1 MLKKY
6 IEAGKITGTH
16 GIRGEMRLDTWCDSP
31 EFMTRFRTI
40 YLTSD
45 GKEKWTKVTC
55 RPHKNIAIINVPEIN
70 SVEEADVFRGRI
82 IYIDRADAKL
92 PKDKYFVQDLIGITV
107 FDVDS
112 DRCYGKITDVSKTGA
127 NDVWHIINESG
138 EYLIPVIDDVVISVD
153 IDNQKVQIRALKGI
167 FDDED

>member
-31 EFMTRFRTI
+31 EFMTRFRTL

-55 RPHKNIAIINVPEIN
+55 RPHKNIAIIKVPEIN

-92 PKDKYFVQDLIGITV
+92 PKDK
-107 FDVDS
+107 
-112 DRCYGKITDVSKTGA
+112 
-127 NDVWHIINESG
+127 
-138 EYLIPVIDDVVISVD
+138 
-153 IDNQKVQIRALKGI
+153 
-167 FDDED
+167 

>member
-31 EFMTRFRTI
+31 EFMMRFKTL

-45 GKEKWTKVTC
+45 GKEKWSKVSC
-55 RPHKNIAIINVPEIN
+55 RPHKNIAIIKVPEIN
-70 SVEEADVFRGRI
+70 SVEEADAFRGKI
-82 IYIDRADAKL
+82 VYIDRTDAKL
-92 PKDKYFVQDLIGITV
+92 PKDKYFVQDLIGIDV

-127 NDVWHIINESG
+127 NDVWHITNESG